1 MAMQS
6 MPSKP
11 ARGAD
16 WDVWGDTVDANIR
29 SAATDI
35 PAIQASVNALTTRV
49 TTAENSIAE
58 KATLSELASIATSG
72 QYADLLGAPSD
83 TGALRRDLSRMAAEP
98 SLWPVTYWWTDYY
111 STPSQW
117 GTILQAG
124 PGLVIINPSSGFG
137 TYNAD
142 WLEQARRAKAA
153 GATVIGYVLTG
164 WASRDEAAVK
174 AEVAQYVQFY
184 QVDGVF
190 LDEAVN
196 GWAAQAGQETYY
208 QQLTDYF
215 HGLYG
220 SEFLVVSNPGAN
232 TTDAMLTGGDVL
244 MTFEHDA
251 AAYLSTQEV
260 VAPSAAYM
268 KSPSTQFWHC
278 VYNVTTPDLA
288 RQVLARFDQAHASR
302 LYLTDR
308 TLDSNPYAAP
318 PSKWLLDM
326 QIAYCRGGLPAVQAA
341 GTDITVKQNADGSWP
356 TITRQFGP
364 HYRWFAGYSD
374 TPLPSAANG
383 ALTGDE
389 LITSAGTS
397 RIQ

>member
-1 MAMQS
+1 MQS
-6 MPSKP
+6 MPNKP

-16 WDVWGDTVDANIR
+16 WDAWGDTIDTNMR
-29 SAATDI
+29 SVASDL
-35 PAIQASVNALTTRV
+35 PAVQSAVTALTQRV
-49 TTAENSIAE
+49 TTAENSIAG
-58 KATLSELASIATSG
+58 KASLSELASIATSG

-83 TGALRRDLSRMAAEP
+83 TVAVRRDLSPVAAEP

-111 STPSQW
+111 STTSQW
-117 GTILQAG
+117 NTILQAG

-137 TYNAD
+137 TYNTD

-164 WASRDEAAVK
+164 WASRDQAAVK
-174 AEVAQYVQFY
+174 AEVAQYVQSY
-184 QVDGVF
+184 QADGVF

-251 AAYLSTQEV
+251 AAYLASNEV
-260 VAPSAAYM
+260 VAPSSAYM
-268 KSPSTQFWHC
+268 KAPKTQFWHC

-288 RQVLARFDQAHASR
+288 RQVLTRFDRAHASR

-326 QIAYCRGGLPAVQAA
+326 QIAYCRGGLPATRSTGA
-341 GTDITVKQNADGSWP
+341 GTDVTIRQNPDGTWP
-356 TITRQFGP
+356 TITRQSGA
-364 HYRWFAGYSD
+364 HYRWLCIVNP
-374 TPLPSAANG
+374 TVQPTTANG
-383 ALTGDE
+383 AAPGDE
-389 LITSAGTS
+389 LVRPDSTAIL
-397 RIQ
+397 